1 MNRRHFCKIS
11 MMALGAAG
19 LSKVD
24 SFAATTQKISDGENI
39 TAPSTCA
46 ITVIRRECYEDM
58 QSLYLDDP
66 IEGPCR
72 AYQTGDEFNITA
84 GDACP
89 RDFCPK
95 AWRVVCQALKENG
108 GCAATTSPGLILASC
123 PDGTRPV
130 IFKIQRV

>member
-11 MMALGAAG
+11 MMAIGALG
-19 LSKVD
+19 LSKAD
-24 SFAATTQKISDGENI
+24 SFAATTRNLNDGDNI
-39 TAPSTCA
+39 TSPSPCT

-58 QSLYLDDP
+58 QSLFLDDP

-72 AYQTGDEFNITA
+72 AYNTGDEFKISS
-84 GDACP
+84 GDPCP
-89 RDFCPK
+89 SNFCPK

-130 IFKIQRV
+130 IFKIQRN